1 MWFKHIN
8 IPDSEIIVKAIHSQG
23 AGGQNVNKVS
33 TAIQLKFD
41 IAASSLPEVVKKRL
55 LMLHDRRV
63 TEEGILIIKAQETR
77 SQLRNRQLAM
87 ERLREFVE
95 QGFIVAR
102 KRKKT
107 RPTRAA
113 KIKRLNNKRKRGE
126 LKKSRQKKGLQD

>member
-1 MWFKHIN
+1 
-8 IPDSEIIVKAIHSQG
+8 
-23 AGGQNVNKVS
+23 
-33 TAIQLKFD
+33 
-41 IAASSLPEVVKKRL
+41 
-55 LMLHDRRV
+55 MLHDRRV